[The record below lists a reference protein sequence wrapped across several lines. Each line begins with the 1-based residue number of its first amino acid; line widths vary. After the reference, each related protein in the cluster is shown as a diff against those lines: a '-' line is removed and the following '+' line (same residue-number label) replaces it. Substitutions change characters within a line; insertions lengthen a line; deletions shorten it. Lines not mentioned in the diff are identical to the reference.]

1 MYTLTGTERIS
12 FRRPLETKTLRNFVV
27 FFFFCIY
34 KQFPGRC
41 LQMALSNISVG
52 GHTWFW
58 RMLGNIFFFGL
69 HCTPAVEALSPNHR
83 TSRKFPISVSF
94 LNLANCY
101 RPFFTQACK
110 HINNF
115 ISLCLVASVASDSL
129 QPYGLDCQ
137 APLSTE
143 FSRQEY
149 WKG

>member
-1 MYTLTGTERIS
+1 MTSSVQSQGRPPTPGRPPTGSHRTQGLSRARWDVLLGPGKSVIRIIIHVFQHFNVS
-12 FRRPLETKTLRNFVV
+12 
-27 FFFFCIY
+27 FFF
-34 KQFPGRC
+34 
-41 LQMALSNISVG
+41 
-52 GHTWFW
+52 
-58 RMLGNIFFFGL
+58 FFFGL